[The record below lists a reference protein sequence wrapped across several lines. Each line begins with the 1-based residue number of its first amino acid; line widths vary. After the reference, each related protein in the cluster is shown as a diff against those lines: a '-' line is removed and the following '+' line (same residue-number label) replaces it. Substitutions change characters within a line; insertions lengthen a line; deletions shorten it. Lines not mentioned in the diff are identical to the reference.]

1 MSSSV
6 NARLRRLWLNIHLW
20 LGIGLAVLLIPISLS
35 GALLVWSDHV
45 DALVNPGRYAVTA
58 GQPQPPSA
66 LLAGATSALG
76 PGFQPIAV
84 RMPESGR
91 WPATVTAREQRRGER
106 TGGRPRL
113 LTVYLDP
120 ASGRVLD
127 TAEFRNSLVGFMHRF
142 HENLTIPQYS
152 GRAVVGW
159 AGVGLLLLSL
169 SGIYLWWPRS
179 AGCRRGLR
187 WRRAPNT
194 PSNLHHLFGFWIA
207 IPLAIVSATGVYLG
221 FPQQARGLL
230 SSVAPLTPPQR
241 AFNAKLLAAPHI
253 DVDRAKD
260 IAQAAVAG
268 TQVAAIFLPTQAS
281 QAWRTHLRAAD
292 SESLTTVLV
301 DDRSGVL
308 SQVKPRSGDT
318 IAQWI
323 RWIHEGSHSGVLW
336 QLLVFLCGVLPT
348 VFAVT
353 GTMIW
358 LRRRKTR
365 LFRSRVSAAP
375 QVHPAE

>member
-1 MSSSV
+1 
-6 NARLRRLWLNIHLW
+6 
-20 LGIGLAVLLIPISLS
+20 
-35 GALLVWSDHV
+35 
-45 DALVNPGRYAVTA
+45 
-58 GQPQPPSA
+58 
-66 LLAGATSALG
+66 
-76 PGFQPIAV
+76 
-84 RMPESGR
+84 
-91 WPATVTAREQRRGER
+91 
-106 TGGRPRL
+106 
-113 LTVYLDP
+113 
-120 ASGRVLD
+120 
-127 TAEFRNSLVGFMHRF
+127 MHRF

-159 AGVGLLLLSL
+159 AGVGMLLLSL
-169 SGIYLWWPRS
+169 SGIYLWWPRT
-179 AGCRRGLR
+179 AGFRRGLR

-260 IAQAAVAG
+260 IAQAGVAG

-281 QAWRTHLRAAD
+281 QAWRIQLRAAD
-292 SESLTTVLV
+292 RESLMTVLV

-308 SQVKPRSGDT
+308 NQVKPRSGDT

-336 QLLVFLCGVLPT
+336 QILVFLCGVLPT

-358 LRRRKTR
+358 LRRRKTK